1 MLVKDRMTPN
11 PITITPDTTF
21 PDAFRIIREKGIRYL
36 PVVNKRGKLIG
47 IVTQTDLLHASPSS
61 ATTLSVFEVNY
72 LLARLTVEEVMQ
84 TPITVPEDA
93 PIESAARVM
102 VENGISCLPVMR
114 DGDLVGIITET
125 DIFKAFQE
133 ILGSGENVLRITLR
147 MPDVPGELARMTGVI
162 ADLGGNLHSVA
173 AFYGADREFV
183 YITFRLDGVD
193 QEVLLPALEEMGE
206 QVVHVC
212 CI

>member
-1 MLVKDRMTPN
+1 MLVRDRMTLN
-11 PITITPDTTF
+11 PITIAPDTSF

-36 PVVNKRGKLIG
+36 PVVTKRGKLIG

-72 LLARLTVEEVMQ
+72 LLARLQVSEVMS

-102 VENGISCLPVMR
+102 VEKGISCLPVMR
-114 DGDLVGIITET
+114 NGDLVGIITET
-125 DIFKAFQE
+125 DIFKAFLE
-133 ILGSGENVLRITLR
+133 ILGSGDNVLRITLR
-147 MPDVPGELARMTGVI
+147 MPNVPGELARMTGVI
-162 ADLGGNLHSVA
+162 ADLSGNLHSVA
-173 AFYGADREFV
+173 SFRGEDPQHV

-193 QEVLLPALEEMGE
+193 REVLVPALEEMGE
-206 QVVHVC
+206 QVVHVYND
-212 CI
+212 

>member
-1 MLVKDRMTPN
+1 MLVKDRMTPS

-61 ATTLSVFEVNY
+61 ATTLTVFEVNY
-72 LLARLTVEEVMQ
+72 LLARLTVREVMQ
-84 TPITVPEDA
+84 TPITVPEEA
-93 PIESAARVM
+93 PIESAAKVM
-102 VENGISCLPVMR
+102 VEKGISCLPVMR
-114 DGDLVGIITET
+114 DGELAGIITET

-147 MPDVPGELARMTGVI
+147 MPNVPGELARILWPPSLARTGTTCTSP
-162 ADLGGNLHSVA
+162 SVWT
-173 AFYGADREFV
+173 V
-183 YITFRLDGVD
+183 
-193 QEVLLPALEEMGE
+193 
-206 QVVHVC
+206 
-212 CI
+212 